1 MSVSVQGLPSSSREA
16 AALVARLGAIA
27 IDAVVTHALFPEAA
41 HRAMISAG
49 VLSVRSTRSVP
60 HFTNAIAL
68 DELFNDALQGELT
81 EPSP

>member
-1 MSVSVQGLPSSSREA
+1 VSVSVQGLPSSAREA
-16 AALVARLGAIA
+16 AALATRLGAIA
-27 IDAVVTHALFPEAA
+27 IDAVVTLALFPEAA

-49 VLSVRSTRSVP
+49 VHSVRSTRSVP